1 MISIMR
7 TVIDVP
13 EELIES
19 LDQVGGS
26 EQRSRAALIREAI
39 MEFLKQKSATSAE
52 VAFGIWK
59 QRGVDGLSYQE
70 EMRSEWEDR

>member
-1 MISIMR
+1 MLSNMR

-19 LDQVGGS
+19 LDQVGGT

-39 MEFLKQKSATSAE
+39 MEFIKQKSAPSAE
-52 VAFGIWK
+52 AAFGIWK
-59 QRGVDGLSYQE
+59 QKGVDGLRYKE
-70 EMRSEWEDR
+70 EMRGEWEGR